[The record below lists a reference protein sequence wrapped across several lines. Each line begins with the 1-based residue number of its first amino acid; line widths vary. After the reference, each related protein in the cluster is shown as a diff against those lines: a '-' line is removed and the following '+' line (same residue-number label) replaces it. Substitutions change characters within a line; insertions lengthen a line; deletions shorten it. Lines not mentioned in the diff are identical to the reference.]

1 MTRQDKLNLRL
12 ADGRR
17 VTLESRD
24 DYFTIHMENIRDV
37 VAACEAADV
46 KVVTP
51 VVELRPGVTIAIVR
65 DPDGNLVEFLQM
77 G

>member
-24 DYFTIHMENIRDV
+24 DYFTIHMEESDGVSEV
-37 VAACEAADV
+37 VSIPLTPAAE
-46 KVVTP
+46 KVGLT
-51 VVELRPGVTIAIVR
+51 G
-65 DPDGNLVEFLQM
+65 
-77 G
+77 

>member
-24 DYFTIHMENIRDV
+24 DYFTIHMEESDGVSEV
-37 VAACEAADV
+37 VSIPLTPAAE
-46 KVVTP
+46 KVGLT
-51 VVELRPGVTIAIVR
+51 A
-65 DPDGNLVEFLQM
+65 
-77 G
+77 